1 MKLIIAEKYNVA
13 TAIATAID
21 GVQES
26 KDGYV
31 KKGDYYITWASGHLL
46 GLKEPEDYDPKFK
59 KWNIQDLPF
68 NFPNWELKPI
78 NASSKKQL
86 NIIKDLLKECSSV
99 IHACDPDDEGQLIG
113 TEILLYINCKL
124 PVERMLINDNNTEY
138 IRKLFTKLEDNR
150 KYESLGISAA
160 ARRIADAIIG
170 INLSRFYSCK
180 SSKTLHVGRVKAPTL
195 GLVVN
200 RDYAIENHIKQLHY
214 ILMIIANNNDKDNN
228 ITFTFQKNKNTPVNE
243 DKLIIDL
250 DYIENIQ
257 AEIANIKDYKVNV
270 TSKILTRNPPL
281 VFNIDKLQAY
291 CNNKFS
297 YTAQEVLEIT
307 QILQATYKII
317 TYNRSDSQYLN
328 EEHFKEAP
336 QLIEII
342 KENLGLSLDN
352 IDTNRKSK
360 VFDSSKVTAHHGII
374 PTHTKFDLSKLNEK
388 ERNIYQVIAE
398 FYLVQFMPPEK
409 LKETTGIFM
418 VKDHEFKTTGRVV
431 QDFGYKKFLNSLDEE
446 KENEEISN
454 ISKFED
460 GIYDFVNFA
469 TPIDKRETKPP
480 KPYTEATLIGD
491 MTSIAKYVK
500 KPELKETLLR
510 KDKDKEGAKGS
521 IGTPATRA
529 STVEDLIKEGYLE
542 RKGKQIRATE
552 KGKNFYNNVLPDEIK
567 TADLTALWWLIQE
580 EIIAGTKTI
589 TDLTD
594 SVYQSVVHA
603 MEINKDIKIRHKD
616 DIICPKC
623 NDGFLKNI
631 KTSKHNFWACSE
643 EKCNSTFNDNKGKPD
658 FTEKKPAEKSEIPCP
673 KDGGI
678 LYKNSGEYGDYWRCG
693 TCKVTYKDRNGTP
706 DLSPKKELKKSG
718 YKCDCG
724 AELIERPGKK
734 DPKKVWYGCSD
745 YPKCKNIYFPQND
758 GSLKKAGNK

>member
-1 MKLIIAEKYNVA
+1 MKLIIAEKRNVA

-21 GVQES
+21 GIQES

-46 GLKEPEDYDPKFK
+46 SLKEPEDYDPKFK

-78 NASSKKQL
+78 NAGSKKQL
-86 NIIKDLLKECSSV
+86 NIIKDLLKECSGV

-113 TEILLYINCKL
+113 DEILLYHDYKK
-124 PVERMLINDNNTEY
+124 PAERMLINDNNTEY
-138 IRKLFTKLEDNR
+138 IRKLFTKLEDNS

-214 ILMIIANNNDKDNN
+214 ILRIIANNNDKDNN
-228 ITFTFQKNKNTPVNE
+228 ITFTFQKNANTPVNE

-250 DYIENIQ
+250 DYIEKVQ
-257 AEIANIKDYKVNV
+257 AEIADIKDYKVNV

-307 QILQATYKII
+307 QVLQATHQII

-328 EEHFKEAP
+328 EEHFQEAP

-342 KENLGLSLDN
+342 KENLSLSLDN

-374 PTHTKFDLSKLNEK
+374 PTHTRFDLSKLTEK
-388 ERNIYQVIAE
+388 ERNVYQTIAE

-409 LKETTGIFM
+409 LKETTGIFK
-418 VKDHEFKTTGRVV
+418 VKDYDFKTTDRTV
-431 QDFGYKKFLNSLDEE
+431 QDLGYKKFLNSINEE
-446 KENEEISN
+446 KEDEEISN

-460 GIYDFVNFA
+460 GLYDFVNFA
-469 TPIDKRETKPP
+469 TPIDTRETKPP
-480 KPYTEATLIGD
+480 KPYTEATLISD
-491 MTSIAKYVK
+491 MTSIAKYIK
-500 KPELKETLLR
+500 NPEIKEILLR

-529 STVEDLIKEGYLE
+529 STVEELINDGYLE

-567 TADLTALWWLIQE
+567 TADLTALWWVIQE
-580 EIIAGTKTI
+580 DIIAGTKTI

-594 SVYQSVVHA
+594 SVFKSVIQA
-603 MEINKDIKIRHKD
+603 MEANKDIKIRHKD

-631 KTSKHNFWACSE
+631 KTSKYNFWACSE
-643 EKCNSTFNDNKGKPD
+643 EKCGSTFNDNIGKPD
-658 FTEKKPAEKSEIPCP
+658 FAEKKPAEKSEIPCP

-678 LYKNSGEYGDYWRCG
+678 LYKSKGKYGYFWKCK
-693 TCKVTYKDRNGTP
+693 TCQQNYKDSNGKP
-706 DLSPKKELKKSG
+706 DLSPKKEMKKSAHI
-718 YKCDCG
+718 CDCG
-724 AELIERPGKK
+724 EFLTEIPTKK
-734 DPKKVWYGCSD
+734 DPNKIMLCCE
-745 YPKCKNIYFPQND
+745 KCNSKYFEQAD
-758 GSLKKAGNK
+758 GSRKKWEIKK